1 MSADTATAP
10 PTRRGLLRRWLKPA
24 VFVLCLA
31 PLALLI
37 WRGFANDLSANPV
50 EFIIRDLGD
59 WALRF
64 LLLALAVTP
73 VRLVTG
79 WNEVA
84 RLRRMLGLF
93 AFTYVILHLLS
104 YTGLDQHFDLVGL
117 WNDVMKRI
125 YITFG
130 MTAFVLLV
138 PLAITSTDAMIRR
151 LGGARWRALH
161 RLAYPAGV
169 LAVIHYFL
177 MIKAGYQ
184 QPTIY
189 AVILAVLLGI
199 RVVRST
205 RPSVVRRTRPTS

>member
-1 MSADTATAP
+1 MSDAALQARRNVL
-10 PTRRGLLRRWLKPA
+10 RRGLKPA
-24 VFVLCLA
+24 VFMLCLV
-31 PLALLI
+31 PLVLLVA
-37 WRGFANDLSANPV
+37 RGFANDLSANPV
-50 EFIIRDLGD
+50 EFIIRTLGD

-73 VRLVTG
+73 LRLATG

-93 AFTYVILHLLS
+93 AFTYVVLHLLA
-104 YTGLDQHFDLVGL
+104 YTGLDQGFDFVGL

-125 YITFG
+125 YITVG
-130 MTAFVLLV
+130 MAAFALLL
-138 PLAITSTDAMIRR
+138 PLAVTSADAMIRK
-151 LGGARWRALH
+151 LGGARWRMLH

-184 QPTIY
+184 QPTVY
-189 AVILAVLLGI
+189 AVILAVLLG
-199 RVVRST
+199 VRLVK
-205 RPSVVRRTRPTS
+205 RA

>member
-1 MSADTATAP
+1 MTTAATPAP
-10 PTRRGLLRRWLKPA
+10 RRSLVRRWLKPA
-24 VFVLCLA
+24 VFTLSLV
-31 PLALLI
+31 PLALLVV
-37 WRGFANDLSANPV
+37 RGFTDNLSANPV
-50 EFIIRDLGD
+50 EFIIRYLGD

-93 AFTYVILHLLS
+93 AFTYVVLHLLA
-104 YTGLDQHFDLVGL
+104 YTGLDQGFDLVGL

-125 YITFG
+125 YITVG
-130 MTAFVLLV
+130 MAAFVMLA
-138 PLAITSTDAMIRR
+138 PLAATSTDAMIRK
-151 LGGARWRALH
+151 LGGARWRLLH

-184 QPTIY
+184 QPAIY
-189 AVILAVLLGI
+189 AVILAALLAV
-199 RVVRST
+199 RVVKRA
-205 RPSVVRRTRPTS
+205 

>member
-1 MSADTATAP
+1 MSADVTPAP
-10 PTRRGLLRRWLKPA
+10 ASRGLARRWLKPA
-24 VFVLCLA
+24 VFILCLV

-37 WRGFANDLSANPV
+37 VRGFTNDLSANPV
-50 EFIIRDLGD
+50 EFIIRNLGD

-79 WNEVA
+79 WNAVA

-93 AFTYVILHLLS
+93 AFTYVVLHLLA
-104 YTGLDQHFDLVGL
+104 YTGLDQGFDLVGL

-125 YITFG
+125 YITVG
-130 MTAFVLLV
+130 MTAFVMLL
-138 PLAITSTDAMIRR
+138 PLAITSTDAMIRK

-199 RVVRST
+199 RILDRFRT
-205 RPSVVRRTRPTS
+205 KPAPERR

>member
-1 MSADTATAP
+1 MSTDTVPAEARPAP
-10 PTRRGLLRRWLKPA
+10 RRSLLRRWLKPA
-24 VFVLCLA
+24 VFTLSLV
-31 PLALLI
+31 PLALLVV
-37 WRGFANDLSANPV
+37 RGFTDDLSANPV
-50 EFIIRDLGD
+50 EFIIRYLGD

-93 AFTYVILHLLS
+93 AFTYVVLHLLA
-104 YTGLDQHFDLVGL
+104 YTGLDQGFDMVGL
-117 WNDVMKRI
+117 WNDVKKRI
-125 YITFG
+125 YITVG
-130 MTAFVLLV
+130 MAAFVILV
-138 PLAITSTDAMIRR
+138 PLAVTSADVMIRK
-151 LGGARWRALH
+151 LGGGRWRALH

-184 QPTIY
+184 QPMIY
-189 AVILAVLLGI
+189 AVILAVLLGVRLI
-199 RVVRST
+199 KRV
-205 RPSVVRRTRPTS
+205 

>member
-1 MSADTATAP
+1 MSADAATTP
-10 PTRRGLLRRWLKPA
+10 SFKPLTKPFWRRWLKPL
-24 VFVLCLA
+24 VFMLCLV
-31 PLALLI
+31 PLAALI
-37 WRGFANDLSANPV
+37 ARGLTDDLSANPV
-50 EFIIRDLGD
+50 EFIIRYLGD

-93 AFTYVILHLLS
+93 AFTYVVLHLLA
-104 YTGLDQHFDLVGL
+104 YTGVDQGFDLVGL
-117 WNDVMKRI
+117 WNDIMKRI
-125 YITFG
+125 YITVG
-130 MTAFVLLV
+130 MAAFVILL
-138 PLAITSTDAMIRR
+138 PLAVTSTDAMIRR
-151 LGGARWRALH
+151 LGGARWRMLH

-184 QPTIY
+184 QPLVY
-189 AVILAVLLGI
+189 AVILAALLGL
-199 RVVRST
+199 RLFKRA
-205 RPSVVRRTRPTS
+205 

>member
-1 MSADTATAP
+1 MPVDATAAP
-10 PTRRGLLRRWLKPA
+10 VKRTSLRRWLKPA
-24 VFVLCLA
+24 VFALCLV
-31 PLALLI
+31 PIALLI
-37 WRGFANDLSANPV
+37 WRAFTNDLSANPV
-50 EFIIRDLGD
+50 EFIIRNLGD

-93 AFTYVILHLLS
+93 AFTYVVLHLLA
-104 YTGLDQHFDLVGL
+104 YTGLDQGFDLVGL

-125 YITFG
+125 YITVG
-130 MTAFVLLV
+130 MAAFAMLL

-151 LGGARWRALH
+151 LGGARWRLLH

-184 QPTIY
+184 QPAIY
-189 AVILAVLLGI
+189 AAILAVLLAI
-199 RVVRST
+199 RALYR
-205 RPSVVRRTRPTS
+205 VRRAS

>member
-1 MSADTATAP
+1 MPVDATAAP
-10 PTRRGLLRRWLKPA
+10 VRSNRLRRWLKPA
-24 VFVLCLA
+24 VFTLSLA
-31 PLALLI
+31 PLALLMM
-37 WRGFANDLSANPV
+37 RGFANDLSANPV
-50 EFIIRDLGD
+50 EFIIRYLGD

-73 VRLVTG
+73 VRLATG

-84 RLRRMLGLF
+84 RLRRMMGLF
-93 AFTYVILHLLS
+93 AFTYVVLHLLA
-104 YTGLDQHFDLVGL
+104 YTGLDQGFDLAGL

-125 YITFG
+125 YITVG
-130 MTAFVLLV
+130 MAAFVILI
-138 PLAITSTDAMIRR
+138 PLAATSADAMIRR

-184 QPTIY
+184 QPTVY
-189 AVILAVLLGI
+189 AVILAVLLGM
-199 RVVRST
+199 RAVKRA
-205 RPSVVRRTRPTS
+205 

>member
-1 MSADTATAP
+1 MTPAETATAP
-10 PTRRGLLRRWLKPA
+10 TVGRSILRRWLKPA

-37 WRGFANDLSANPV
+37 WCGFTNDLSANPV

-64 LLLALAVTP
+64 LLVALAVTP

-93 AFTYVILHLLS
+93 AFTYVVLHLLA
-104 YTGLDQHFDLVGL
+104 YTGLDQHFDLAGL

-130 MTAFVLLV
+130 MTAFAILI

-161 RLAYPAGV
+161 RLAYPAGI

-184 QPTIY
+184 QPAIY
-189 AVILAVLLGI
+189 AVVLAALLGI
-199 RVVRST
+199 RFAYRFRTSSA
-205 RPSVVRRTRPTS
+205 PARR

>member
-1 MSADTATAP
+1 MSADAP
-10 PTRRGLLRRWLKPA
+10 PAPAGRNLARRWLKPA
-24 VFVLCLA
+24 VFVLCLV
-31 PLALLI
+31 PLALLVA
-37 WRGFANDLSANPV
+37 RGLTNDLSANPV
-50 EFIIRDLGD
+50 EFVIRYLGD

-73 VRLVTG
+73 VRLMTG
-79 WNEVA
+79 WSGAA

-93 AFTYVILHLLS
+93 AFTYVVLHLLA
-104 YTGLDQHFDLVGL
+104 YTGLDQGFDLVGL

-125 YITFG
+125 YITVG
-130 MTAFVLLV
+130 MAAFLMLL

-151 LGGARWRALH
+151 LGGARWRLLH

-184 QPTIY
+184 QPMIY
-189 AVILAVLLGI
+189 AAILAVLLAV
-199 RVVRST
+199 RVAKRA
-205 RPSVVRRTRPTS
+205 

>member
-1 MSADTATAP
+1 MPADVTTP
-10 PTRRGLLRRWLKPA
+10 PLLKPFVRRWLKPV
-24 VFVLCLA
+24 VFLLCLV
-31 PLALLI
+31 PLAALVARALTD
-37 WRGFANDLSANPV
+37 DLSANPV
-50 EFIIRDLGD
+50 EFIIRYLGD

-93 AFTYVILHLLS
+93 AFTYVLLHLLA
-104 YTGLDQHFDLVGL
+104 YTGVDQGFDLVGL
-117 WNDVMKRI
+117 WNDIMKRI
-125 YITFG
+125 YITVG
-130 MTAFVLLV
+130 MAAFAILL
-138 PLAITSTDAMIRR
+138 PLAVTSTDAMIRR
-151 LGGARWRALH
+151 LGGARWRMLH

-184 QPTIY
+184 QPMVY
-189 AVILAVLLGI
+189 AAILAALLG
-199 RVVRST
+199 VRLFK
-205 RPSVVRRTRPTS
+205 RT